1 MTSEAS
7 LGLIPRSSAAGSFI
21 GGQTAYTLS
30 KMLDAEDDC
39 LKMQGKKVL
48 LKVISI
54 YKDDEHSDTDYRTF
68 VNKIS
73 DATNK
78 QTKIDEADRRANSE
92 MQIKLQNEIFEKYG
106 FYYERKAGEFEE
118 ALSKKYINKDMILK
132 RDIILKVVW
141 AYNGK
146 CGEARNN
153 SGDKIFNK
161 DVFDQIMQQNVTAVI
176 AINSYQIHKE
186 LMELEKQYKKQDY
199 NSKEWGG
206 AIRYAKYAVISAYAL
221 RFPCV
226 DLECNVFSIKE
237 TVKSILEEWKKFEQF
252 LKEKRKTRNI
262 LVLKANGIII
272 IRVVMLIKT

>member
-1 MTSEAS
+1 
-7 LGLIPRSSAAGSFI
+7 
-21 GGQTAYTLS
+21 
-30 KMLDAEDDC
+30 MLDAEDDC

-54 YKDDEHSDTDYRTF
+54 YKDDAHSDTDYRTF

-237 TVKSILEEWKKFEQF
+237 NVKSILEEWKKFEQF
-252 LKEKRKTRNI
+252 IKGKEENKKYFSAESEWDNYYKSSN
-262 LVLKANGIII
+262 VDKDIIDYFS
-272 IRVVMLIKT
+272 